1 MSQDKGAGVEKSQK
15 PEEADK
21 RCSCPGDAAGRGPA
35 AKRPTPG
42 TGKEGFLI
50 RLLPSTGHDL
60 SSTPL
65 RPPPAPRR
73 ASPRPMASAPLP
85 AMLLVSQQPVGV
97 MPPFPGVAPASFVA
111 SPTYVPLT
119 PGCVPLPVTAVASAA
134 HGSDAACR
142 TCCCKTSHRHC
153 CSGGSASDYGA
164 LSTFNIP
171 PYAMPFF
178 GEVYRNAARA
188 SEPPAG
194 GGNVNVVTK
203 VASSDRRRKKRAK
216 KKQRDSSSDS
226 SDSYSKK
233 RRKSEPRKVEP
244 PPPIT
249 PPVPERAPTPAKQ
262 SEAPEMNPAI
272 PVSPLMYPP
281 AEEGPQAAE
290 GLQATE
296 GQQAADEN
304 LISKPEEQDNAEEG
318 PSKLACIL
326 VILVVGVCIV
336 IAIVLALYPSIL
348 FGSKDEGAH
357 KLQEAHALLHRAATE
372 LDLFKELGAGHNSAV
387 HGRATSRTSEK
398 SAATGNGEEQW
409 TDRI

>member
-15 PEEADK
+15 REEADK

-42 TGKEGFLI
+42 TGREGFLI
-50 RLLPSTGHDL
+50 RLLPSPGHGL

-73 ASPRPMASAPLP
+73 ASPRPMASAPPP
-85 AMLLVSQQPVGV
+85 AMLLVSQQPVGL

-153 CSGGSASDYGA
+153 CSGGAASDYGA
-164 LSTFNIP
+164 LNTFNIP

-178 GEVYRNAARA
+178 GEVYRTAAQA
-188 SEPPAG
+188 SAPPSG
-194 GGNVNVVTK
+194 GGNINVVTK

-233 RRKSEPRKVEP
+233 RRKSEPRKEEP
-244 PPPIT
+244 PPPT
-249 PPVPERAPTPAKQ
+249 APPVPEPAPAPAKQ

-272 PVSPLMYPP
+272 PAAPLMYPP
-281 AEEGPQAAE
+281 AEEG
-290 GLQATE
+290 L
-296 GQQAADEN
+296 QAADEN

-318 PSKLACIL
+318 PSRLACIL
-326 VILVVGVCIV
+326 VIVVVAVCIF
-336 IAIVLALYPSIL
+336 IAILLALYPSIL

-357 KLQEAHALLHRAATE
+357 NLHEAHALLHRAAAE
-372 LDLFKELGAGHNSAV
+372 LDLSKDVGAGHNSAV
-387 HGRATSRTSEK
+387 HERATSRTSEK